1 VSTTHA
7 HSEAVDTSSAAAG
20 TARRRGRR
28 RAARL
33 EPAIWFAVPALLI
46 YLAIVIY
53 PSLAGAAYAFTDW
66 SGLGKASWV
75 GLQNFKNL
83 FTDAQSFGALKNTL
97 KLTVFI
103 VIVQNAIGLA
113 LALGVHTRI
122 KSRFLLRTIFFAPAV
137 LSPVVLAFLWKYMFN
152 PAPDSGLN
160 ALLGFFGLGV
170 LQQNWLGDPS
180 VALWAIGLTV
190 VWQYAGYSMVIFLA
204 ALQGIPQE
212 LEEAAA
218 LDGAGRFQRFWH
230 VVLPLIAPA
239 MTINLTLS
247 TIGGLKLFDQVF
259 AITGGGPGYA
269 SETLSTLIYK
279 QAFVFGKYGYSTAVA
294 LVLALLVSGLAILQ
308 MRYLQS
314 REVSS

>member
-1 VSTTHA
+1 VSTTH
-7 HSEAVDTSSAAAG
+7 SPPEAVATSTPAAG
-20 TARRRGRR
+20 ATRRRRGRR
-28 RAARL
+28 GAGL
-33 EPAIWFAVPALLI
+33 NPTIWFAVPALLI
-46 YLAIVIY
+46 YLGIVIY

-75 GLQNFKNL
+75 GFENFKNL

-103 VIVQNAIGLA
+103 VVVQNAIGLG

-152 PAPDSGLN
+152 PDHGSGLN
-160 ALLGFFGLGV
+160 ALLGFFGLDF
-170 LQQNWLGDPS
+170 LQQNWLGDPG

-239 MTINLTLS
+239 VTINLTLS

-314 REVSS
+314 REVS